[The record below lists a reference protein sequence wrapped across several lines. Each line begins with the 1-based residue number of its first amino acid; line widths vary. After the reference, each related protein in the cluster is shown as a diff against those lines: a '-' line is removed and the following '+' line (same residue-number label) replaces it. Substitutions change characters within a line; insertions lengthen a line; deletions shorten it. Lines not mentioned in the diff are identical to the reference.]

1 MMWMILQADEAEDW
15 VIATGKTTRIRDFVH
30 MSFAEVGIE
39 LEFKGEGE
47 DEKAYVTK
55 CNNPKYQVE
64 IGKEVLAVDPRYF
77 RPTEVEL
84 LIGDASKAK
93 NKLGWEC
100 KYDLAALVKD
110 MMQGDIKVMKEQQY
124 LDEGGFKTMNYF
136 E

>member
-1 MMWMILQADEAEDW
+1 
-15 VIATGKTTRIRDFVH
+15 

-47 DEKAYVTK
+47 KESACVTK
-55 CNNPKYQVE
+55 CNNPDYQVE
-64 IGKEVLAVDPRYF
+64 IGKEVLAVDSRYF

-84 LIGDASKAK
+84 LVGDASKAK

-100 KYDLAALVKD
+100 KYDLADLVKD
-110 MMQGDIKVMKEQQY
+110 MMTGDIRVMKEQQY
-124 LDEGGFKTMNYF
+124 LEEGGFKTMNYF

>member
-1 MMWMILQADEAEDW
+1 
-15 VIATGKTTRIRDFVH
+15 

-39 LEFKGEGE
+39 LEFKGDGE
-47 DEKAYVTK
+47 NEKAYIVK
-55 CNNPKYQVE
+55 CNEPQYQIE
-64 IGKEVLAVDPRYF
+64 IGKEVLAVDTRYF

-100 KYDLAALVKD
+100 QYDLADLVKD
-110 MMQGDIKVMKEQQY
+110 MMTSDVKLMKQQQY
-124 LDEGGFKTMNYF
+124 LDEGGYTTMNYF